1 MKRLIIILLC
11 LCMLPCAVAEEEN
24 VGAWEIEAA
33 LFEGYTEVVMP
44 DLRDGSDETF
54 HAAKRG
60 KTVTLKAEIPADT
73 PVRQVYMRLSAA
85 PQSVTLR
92 YLGSNKKYAAAAA
105 VENPGAEFLIT
116 ADADAAGKVEIV
128 LQFGAS
134 VACQVKE
141 ARLFTEGPLPAGVRA
156 WEAGGPADILL
167 LSDCAAN
174 VDMAAVADWTAQG
187 RSVLCLLMTTPE
199 DPLAFTDALWNA
211 GVRTTPRFLGMNAP
225 ADNADDKALTKAWPD
240 QKLQPLLTGV
250 IRSAQPMLVVA
261 QSGEAR
267 EAWLTAALQRAVDN
281 AKDYAF
287 DTEGA
292 AVSGLWVVPQEA
304 VAAADAEK
312 ITAALAAWEE
322 RSDKH
327 LRAWCARYE
336 EAAQHGDPATIP
348 YPDNRLP
355 DGYLPEGEFLYED
368 AENGLWAYLSAT
380 VQVEIVRYE
389 QPEFPRVW
397 FVTDLHFKPESE
409 SFRQVL
415 FTKASFKDQQT
426 YPETLAQNANLILG
440 VNGDY
445 YPYRVDHG
453 YPVGN
458 ILRDRKVL
466 YDYRAGK
473 SRAYPNLDTMALH
486 DDGTLSV
493 WGAKEITATQLLEMG
508 DVHDALSFGPYLARD
523 GALRIYAGASW
534 DAKEPRNAIG
544 MVSAGHYKIVTVEGR
559 ISDGPAGVNLNMLAE
574 MMYAQGVTDAFN
586 LDGGSTSVLIFM
598 GDKLNRTG
606 ANNGKGL
613 GSPRNMHE
621 LFGVGSSGLVHTDM
635 INGK

>member
-1 MKRLIIILLC
+1 MIKRLMCLL
-11 LCMLPCAVAEEEN
+11 LLLAMLPCAVAEEEN
-24 VGAWEIEAA
+24 VGAWEIEAQ
-33 LFEGYTEVVMP
+33 LMEGYTELVMP

-60 KTVTLKAEIPADT
+60 KTVTLKAEIPAET
-73 PVRQVYMRLSAA
+73 PVRQAYLRLSAM
-85 PQSVTLR
+85 PQRVTLR
-92 YLGSNKKYAAAAA
+92 SLNEKKKWVNA
-105 VENPGAEFLIT
+105 VVAEAPGAEFLLT
-116 ADADAAGKVEIV
+116 ADADVSGKVEIV
-128 LQFGAS
+128 MEFGAS
-134 VACQVKE
+134 VACHVME
-141 ARLFTEGPLPAGVRA
+141 ARLFTAGPLPAGVRA
-156 WEAGGPADILL
+156 WDAAAQADILL
-167 LSDCAAN
+167 VSDSAEHI
-174 VDMAAVADWTAQG
+174 DMTAVADWGAQG
-187 RSVLCLLMTTPE
+187 RSVQCLLLTAPE
-199 DPLAFTDALWNA
+199 APLALTDALWEA
-211 GVRTTPRFLGMNAP
+211 GVRTPPRALHMPVP
-225 ADNADDKALTKAWPD
+225 AENADDKALTKAWPD
-240 QKLQPLLTGV
+240 QKLLPLLVSAVRT
-250 IRSAQPMLVVA
+250 AQPMVA
-261 QSGEAR
+261 LAQTSASR
-267 EAWLTAALQRAVDN
+267 SAWLEAALQRASES

-292 AVSGLWVVPQEA
+292 AASGLWVIPHVGAEA
-304 VAAADAEK
+304 AQS
-312 ITAALAAWEE
+312 ALADWEP
-322 RSDKH
+322 RSDKY
-327 LRAWCARYE
+327 LRSWCARYE

-355 DGYLPEGEFLYED
+355 DGYLPEGEFLFED
-368 AENGLWAYLSAT
+368 KEGGLWAYLSPT

-389 QPEFPRVW
+389 QADIQRVW

-415 FTKASFKDQQT
+415 YTKASFKDQQT

-458 ILRDRKVL
+458 ILRAGKVL
-466 YDYRAGK
+466 YDFRPGK
-473 SRAYPNLDTMALH
+473 NRAYPNLDTMALH
-486 DDGTLSV
+486 DDGSLSV
-493 WGAKEITATQLLEMG
+493 WGAREITATQLAEMG
-508 DVHDALSFGPYLARD
+508 GVHDALSFGPYLARD
-523 GALRIYAGASW
+523 GALRIYAGGSW
-534 DAKEPRNAIG
+534 NAREPRNAVG
-544 MVSAGHYKIVTVEGR
+544 MVAPGHYKLVTAEGR
-559 ISDGPAGVNLNMLAE
+559 IPGGPAGVDLNMLAE